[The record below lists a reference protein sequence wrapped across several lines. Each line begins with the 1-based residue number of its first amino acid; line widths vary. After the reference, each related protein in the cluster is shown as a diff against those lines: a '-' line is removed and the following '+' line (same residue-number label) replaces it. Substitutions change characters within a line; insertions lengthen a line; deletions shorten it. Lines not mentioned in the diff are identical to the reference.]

1 MQSWKWCWKLC
12 WRSWQW
18 PLWLCV
24 EVLKTLL
31 VPISSSKCSNLI
43 QIGCWVSF
51 TAFLVGNCVKL
62 FNMCKLK
69 FFPLKIL
76 KKKVIKK
83 FVIEPLN
90 LKLHTQL
97 HFGSFSNL
105 CVKTFIPLLL
115 VLPIAHPRFF
125 FRNSFLVD
133 VGYCVRACL
142 YRHITA
148 LALCSLALTHTRI
161 LGQLPPM
168 QVLGGLFSESSSSW
182 RANQQ
187 QPVQHA
193 SCCPPSSLSVHSTKL
208 APNCCCFM
216 PQAGEYLFPFGVCLC

>member
-1 MQSWKWCWKLC
+1 M
-12 WRSWQW
+12 
-18 PLWLCV
+18 
-24 EVLKTLL
+24 
-31 VPISSSKCSNLI
+31 NL
-43 QIGCWVSF
+43 QLR
-51 TAFLVGNCVKL
+51 T
-62 FNMCKLK
+62 
-69 FFPLKIL
+69 
-76 KKKVIKK
+76 
-83 FVIEPLN
+83 
-90 LKLHTQL
+90 HL
-97 HFGSFSNL
+97 HFDSFSNL
-105 CVKTFIPLLL
+105 CVKTFIPPQQVLL
-115 VLPIAHPRFF
+115 VVPIAHPRFF
-125 FRNSFLVD
+125 FKNSFLVD

-148 LALCSLALTHTRI
+148 LVLFSELSHTHTRI

-168 QVLGGLFSESSSSW
+168 QVLGGLFSESSFSW

>member
-1 MQSWKWCWKLC
+1 M
-12 WRSWQW
+12 
-18 PLWLCV
+18 
-24 EVLKTLL
+24 
-31 VPISSSKCSNLI
+31 
-43 QIGCWVSF
+43 
-51 TAFLVGNCVKL
+51 
-62 FNMCKLK
+62 
-69 FFPLKIL
+69 
-76 KKKVIKK
+76 
-83 FVIEPLN
+83 N

-142 YRHITA
+142 YRHTTA

-187 QPVQHA
+187 PVQHA
-193 SCCPPSSLSVHSTKL
+193 APLPPLFTQPNLHQTAAVSCLRLESIFFHLVCAYASSCCESGCPETYWKHFSRQFKFVVQKFTWNMVEWNWKGWFVIWVRILLGDT
-208 APNCCCFM
+208 
-216 PQAGEYLFPFGVCLC
+216 